1 MQVGKEIEKISC
13 KFPKSQ
19 RLHHRNLVNGLFE
32 GGTTKYAHPLR
43 MTYKISTEEEMLQAF
58 SNSIPAD
65 ISQLQMM
72 VTVPKKKF
80 RHAVDRVFLR
90 RRIKEAYRLN
100 RSELQSAV
108 ANSQKKIYLSVSVIY
123 IGDKKLQ
130 YADIEAKMKALLYKL
145 EMVVAQQNQAGEQ

>member
-1 MQVGKEIEKISC
+1 MQVSKEIENINC

-19 RLHHRNLVNGLFE
+19 RLHHRNLVNRLFE
-32 GGTTKYAHPLR
+32 GGETKYAHPLR
-43 MTYKISTEEEMLQAF
+43 MTYKISTEEEILQVF

-90 RRIKEAYRLN
+90 RRIREAYRLN
-100 RSELQSAV
+100 RAELQQAV
-108 ANSQKKIYLSVSVIY
+108 ANCQRKIYLSVSFIY

-130 YADIEAKMKALLYKL
+130 YADIETKMKALLNKL
-145 EMVVAQQNQAGEQ
+145 TLTVTHQNQAEE